1 MRIAKGFQEYYV
13 LSLLRNPDI
22 QIDSKFYEMACSS
35 YTYPFMTWLSEKV
48 ALMQRL
54 GEEYPYQVIVPLV
67 KLQEHVPPA
76 KSSMRIGEYMRN
88 AIYKAIEDIN
98 TNPYSQITIENPDD
112 VVYRTSGRRKIEGL
126 RFEVTLRDRTPVN
139 HVSLLVGDNEHGLV
153 DDAGIPSWEY
163 LEEKMLAIGYGK
175 NSIPQWK
182 DQRAKVWRALLC
194 TWIQISK
201 LRRQG
206 NTDINIGGYLQTML
220 CHALPLLR
228 LNILRRRLYLVRR
241 NSVTLLSMPSRTIR
255 WRRQLNWILEN
266 RCRTIT
272 ICSPNGP
279 ATKGIHC
286 PLRAAASLLW
296 LFCHIY

>member
-1 MRIAKGFQEYYV
+1 
-13 LSLLRNPDI
+13 
-22 QIDSKFYEMACSS
+22 MACSS
-35 YTYPFMTWLSEKV
+35 YTYPFITWLSEKV

-163 LEEKMLAIGYGK
+163 LEEKMLTIGYGK

-272 ICSPNGP
+272 IFSPNGP

-286 PLRAAASLLW
+286 PLKSRS
-296 LFCHIY
+296 

>member
-1 MRIAKGFQEYYV
+1 
-13 LSLLRNPDI
+13 
-22 QIDSKFYEMACSS
+22 MACSS

-206 NTDINIGGYLQTML
+206 NTDINIGGYLQTIL
-220 CHALPLLR
+220 CHALPPTPFK
-228 LNILRRRLYLVRR
+228 YLAQAVVFSAPEFRD
-241 NSVTLLSMPSRTIR
+241 SVVDAVANYKMAKAIELDSGEQIPDNNDFLAEWSSHKGDTLP
-255 WRRQLNWILEN
+255 
-266 RCRTIT
+266 
-272 ICSPNGP
+272 P
-279 ATKGIHC
+279 
-286 PLRAAASLLW
+286 
-296 LFCHIY
+296 